1 MSGASLVAN
10 EPGPTLNA
18 VGASPAIN
26 PELWPPGSLVDVE
39 AAVHAAQSAYAE
51 QLHVPTLAVAGP
63 AAPPTSAPPASA
75 IVPLAGQSPY
85 RYPPA
90 APAAAVQSTTAASFL
105 SYQLGPKIGAGGM
118 GTVHKAVHVW
128 LGRTVAIKFIS
139 PALLDS
145 PDMIERFRHEA
156 LAIGQLAHPNIVQ
169 ATDAGRFNGMHYL
182 VTEFVEGA
190 DLASLVRR
198 HGWLEVPEACEAV
211 RQAALGLAHAHDCG
225 IVHRDVKPGNL
236 LLATTGTIKL
246 LDFGLA
252 RLAAGKTTLTNTG
265 QILGT
270 LDYLAPEQ
278 AADPRKV
285 DPRVDQ
291 YSLGCTLFY
300 LLTGEAPFSGPA
312 YDSPASK
319 LKAHLV
325 DQPRSVHEL
334 RDRVPLSVAAVLERM
349 MAKDPAQRYES
360 LADAVQALEPYCRE
374 ADLAALVGGQQ
385 QRRISRRTFSA
396 ASELI
401 ERAAAV
407 LGWAF
412 SRASARRPAPGFAPA
427 PARRERNFSLTGLA
441 LIALV
446 GFGLSRISC
455 VEFQEE
461 GPPGPDGQRTENKVI
476 EYGFGNVTMPP
487 ASTPKT
493 H

>member
-1 MSGASLVAN
+1 MSGASLVAK
-10 EPGPTLNA
+10 EPDPILTAAGTSS
-18 VGASPAIN
+18 VGNS
-26 PELWPPGSLVDVE
+26 ESWTPGSLVDVE
-39 AAVHAAQSAYAE
+39 AAVRAAQSAYAE
-51 QLHVPTLAVAGP
+51 QFHVATLAVAGL
-63 AAPPTSAPPASA
+63 AAPPTHAPPASA
-75 IVPLAGQSPY
+75 LIPAAGQAFAREPLGV
-85 RYPPA
+85 PA
-90 APAAAVQSTTAASFL
+90 AVVQPGTSTSFL
-105 SYQLGPKIGAGGM
+105 SYELGAKIGAGGM

-145 PDMIERFRHEA
+145 AEMMERFRHEA
-156 LAIGQLAHPNIVQ
+156 LAVGRLSHPNIVQ
-169 ATDAGRFNGMHYL
+169 ATDAGRYNGMHYL

-236 LLATTGTIKL
+236 LLSTTGIVKL

-325 DQPRSVHEL
+325 DQPRSVREL
-334 RDRVPLSVAAVLERM
+334 RDRIPLSVAAVLERM
-349 MAKDPAQRYES
+349 MAKDPAERYES
-360 LADAVQALEPYCRE
+360 LADVVRALEPFCRD
-374 ADLAALVGGQQ
+374 ADLAVLTGGQQ
-385 QRRISRRTFSA
+385 QRRSARRAYSA
-396 ASELI
+396 ANELI

-412 SRASARRPAPGFAPA
+412 CWASRRRQAPGFGP
-427 PARRERNFSLTGLA
+427 PTKKERSFSLTGLA
-441 LIALV
+441 LIGLV
-446 GFGLSRISC
+446 AFGLSRVSC
-455 VEFQEE
+455 IEFQEE
-461 GPPGPDGQRTENKVI
+461 GPPGPDGKRSENKVI
-476 EYGFGNVTMPP
+476 EFGFGNVTMPP
-487 ASTPKT
+487 ASGPKGR
-493 H
+493 